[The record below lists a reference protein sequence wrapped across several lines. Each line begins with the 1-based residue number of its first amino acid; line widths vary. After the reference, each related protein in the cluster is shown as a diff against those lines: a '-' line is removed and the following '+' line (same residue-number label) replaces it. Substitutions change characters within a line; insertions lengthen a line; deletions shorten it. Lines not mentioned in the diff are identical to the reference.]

1 MEGPNKPDL
10 DVVLIGSA
18 LFELTPQCPGQSLA
32 HAERLVPLPAGS
44 AANLAVYLATAGLAV
59 GFISRVGADE
69 LGAWLLSRL
78 GECGI
83 DTSLLRPV
91 PDQLTPVSFCWADQS
106 GEKVFYFYR
115 FAGFSDPM
123 ATFTT
128 EQVESAEI
136 LRGKLFDFTE
146 ATVRAEPLRSAAL
159 HAATIARQAGRTVC
173 YAVNYR
179 PDSWAEPL
187 EAIRRV
193 QKQAIAAADLVVMNE
208 DEASLIFETQNTSV
222 ALAEAMS
229 LGPSVV
235 AVTSGARGGLL
246 GHDGGPTEIASYS
259 VPVQYDVGA
268 GDAFHA
274 GFVAGYLRGM
284 SAPQSAQLGA
294 AMAALNISRPASAP
308 PPTWSDLQAFMRR
321 A

>member
-1 MEGPNKPDL
+1 MGDFSNPDL

-18 LFELTPQCPGQSLA
+18 LVELTPQCPGQSLA
-32 HAERLVPLPAGS
+32 DAERLVPLPSGS
-44 AANLAVYLATAGLAV
+44 AANFAVCLAAAGLAV

-69 LGAWLLSRL
+69 LGAWLIRRL

-83 DTSLLRPV
+83 DTGLLRPV

-128 EQVESAEI
+128 EQVELAEI

-159 HAATIARQAGRTVC
+159 HAATMARQAGRTVC

-179 PDSWAEPL
+179 PHSWAEPL
-187 EAIRRV
+187 EAMRRV
-193 QKQAIAAADLVVMNE
+193 QKQALAAADLVVMNA
-208 DEASLIFETQNTSV
+208 DEATLIFETPDLRE
-222 ALAEAMS
+222 ALAQATS

-235 AVTSGARGGLL
+235 AVTSGAEGTLL
-246 GHDGGPTEIASYS
+246 GYDGGPTEIPSYS
-259 VPVQYDVGA
+259 VPVRYDVGA

-274 GFVAGYLRGM
+274 GFVAGYLRGI

-294 AMAALNISRPASAP
+294 ALAALKISRPASAP
-308 PPTWSDLQAFMRR
+308 PPTWPDVQAFMGR